1 MSNRNIIYSGHPLA
15 IANLQLEAEEFQHV
29 VYMPIR
35 SKPTYGSRFMP
46 LVSIPDGLMWAYP
59 AVAAV
64 MDHLKGY
71 RCPDLLTDWY
81 VYLTVKRSWVEAGTA
96 GNREGWHI
104 DGYGS
109 NGDKNFIWCDS
120 VPAEVLKGTFS
131 LPTDHAECLS
141 RLEYLGSKAGTH
153 HLSHHCL
160 EPFQLYDLGQSVH
173 RCATAK
179 VSGMRT
185 FLKVSVSRDKYDL
198 KGNARNPLLPST
210 HWPLKDR
217 QGTRNHPTAQPGN
230 GRATAYRAAEESL
243 ESFVVPHGMA
253 RMEDNRGLDA
263 VKVGDPAE
271 FCRCRNNLE
280 CITTKCGQEYEIATH
295 GIHKGTQ
302 IAQTGTEQLHNEGS
316 LS

>member
-15 IANLQLEAEEFQHV
+15 IANLKLEAEEFQHV
-29 VYMPIR
+29 VYMPIKEKGDVR
-35 SKPTYGSRFMP
+35 PRLP
-46 LVSIPDGLMWAYP
+46 ENLRWAWP
-59 AVAAV
+59 AVDAV
-64 MDHLKGY
+64 LGHLWGP
-71 RCPDLLTDWY
+71 RCPDLFESWY
-81 VYLTVKRSWVEAGTA
+81 VYLTVKRSWVEAGTV

-109 NGDKNFIWCDS
+109 NGDKNFIWCDA
-120 VPAEVLKGTFS
+120 VPAEYMKGTFN
-131 LPTDHAECLS
+131 LPAGHAECLE
-141 RLEYLGSKAGTH
+141 RLEFLGNLGDRMESAHISRGTLAAH
-153 HLSHHCL
+153 V
-160 EPFQLYDLGQSVH
+160 LYDLGSTIH
-173 RCATAK
+173 RCGIAR

-230 GRATAYRAAEESL
+230 GRAEAYRLAFPGVPSDDRMAVREEL
-243 ESFVVPHGMA
+243 GLVAPPQESRWDGKFSQ
-253 RMEDNRGLDA
+253 A
-263 VKVGDPAE
+263 VQGHRKGAV
-271 FCRCRNNLE
+271 
-280 CITTKCGQEYEIATH
+280 TVIATH

-302 IAQTGTEQLHNEGS
+302 IAQPGTEELHNEGS

>member
-15 IANLQLEAEEFQHV
+15 IENLKLDAEEFQHV
-29 VYMPIR
+29 VYMPIKDKGEMR
-35 SKPTYGSRFMP
+35 PRLPESLRWT
-46 LVSIPDGLMWAYP
+46 WP
-59 AVAAV
+59 AIDATLA
-64 MDHLKGY
+64 HLWGP
-71 RCPDLLTDWY
+71 RCPDLIDWY
-81 VYLTVKRSWVEAGTA
+81 VYLTVKRSWVDAGTA

-109 NGDKNFIWCDS
+109 NGDKNFIWCDT
-120 VPAEVLKGTFS
+120 VPAEYMKGTFN
-131 LPTDHAECLS
+131 LPAGHAECLE
-141 RLEYLGSKAGTH
+141 RLEYLGGKMGTH
-153 HLSHHCL
+153 FISSGSL
-160 EPFQLYDLGQSVH
+160 EPSQLYDLGQSVH
-173 RCATAK
+173 RCGIAQ

-217 QGTRNHPTAQPGN
+217 LGTRNHPTAQPGN
-230 GRATAYRAAEESL
+230 GRAEAYTAAPW
-243 ESFVVPHGMA
+243 PHM
-253 RMEDNRGLDA
+253 
-263 VKVGDPAE
+263 V
-271 FCRCRNNLE
+271 
-280 CITTKCGQEYEIATH
+280 ATH